1 MRYNKLGNTDLTLS
15 QFGFGCAS
23 AWGKSFY
30 KEEDAMRLFFD
41 AVDAGITYFDTGHSY
56 GLAEMRL
63 GKCLAELGP
72 EKRKELVIST
82 KCGTRMGEN
91 GKYRKDWSLDWLKES
106 VALSLDRLGIDQ
118 IDMLNLH
125 SPRFELLADEVWYW
139 LEDLKKQNVIRTLGA
154 SCLNNQNNKAAV
166 DMEIFDFIMVAY
178 NILKQEQEPVIEEL
192 YRSGK
197 GVIAGTPM
205 AKTLYSN
212 DIYKVR
218 NITDLWY
225 LLRAYGRN
233 RDMLKK
239 GKKFRFVNNV
249 EGASGNQVALR
260 YVLENPHITAAVFGT
275 TSKDN
280 MMENIQAAE
289 IPFPDELKQQI
300 QAAR

>member
-1 MRYNKLGNTDLTLS
+1 
-15 QFGFGCAS
+15 
-23 AWGKSFY
+23 
-30 KEEDAMRLFFD
+30 
-41 AVDAGITYFDTGHSY
+41 
-56 GLAEMRL
+56 
-63 GKCLAELGP
+63 
-72 EKRKELVIST
+72 
-82 KCGTRMGEN
+82 
-91 GKYRKDWSLDWLKES
+91 
-106 VALSLDRLGIDQ
+106 
-118 IDMLNLH
+118 
-125 SPRFELLADEVWYW
+125 
-139 LEDLKKQNVIRTLGA
+139 
-154 SCLNNQNNKAAV
+154 
-166 DMEIFDFIMVAY
+166 
-178 NILKQEQEPVIEEL
+178 
-192 YRSGK
+192 
-197 GVIAGTPM
+197 M

-275 TSKDN
+275 TSKDH